1 MRICG
6 VCLSSLYKTC
16 KTVGSTYT
24 CRVKRIWSHRPRVDA
39 PQIPQYLN
47 SCITSH
53 VRDAT
58 NIAPADRRFF
68 WLHISS
74 LFGVWGS
81 NNYIDIKHNGVR
93 LWHRINYKNIV
104 VRFTVVLFVI
114 YVNRLDISQVFNK
127 IVEYKLILFVSK
139 LMEWVCFA
147 YNILLLRNRTFS
159 SYSVDQFN
167 VNQESR
173 SNQKEK

>member
-24 CRVKRIWSHRPRVDA
+24 CRVKRICSHRPRVDA

-74 LFGVWGS
+74 LFWVWGS
-81 NNYIDIKHNGVR
+81 NNYIDIKYNGVR
-93 LWHRINYKNIV
+93 FWYWINHRLKIYIGKFCSNI
-104 VRFTVVLFVI
+104 FLI
-114 YVNRLDISQVFNK
+114 YVVINRLHISEIFN
-127 IVEYKLILFVSK
+127 
-139 LMEWVCFA
+139 
-147 YNILLLRNRTFS
+147 
-159 SYSVDQFN
+159 
-167 VNQESR
+167 
-173 SNQKEK
+173 